1 MYERDILDGIE
12 AILAEKGK
20 FSPELNHETIRIAN
34 RKLQRVKENVFRK
47 QVKEVWGKHGARLM
61 AQIRAAKAS
70 ADVGANMNGILQNQ
84 YRGTPKSYVF
94 EGFFR
99 STFLFS
105 SNKMTNGTPVSL
117 DRKRKDKSDEDDFE
131 V

>member
-1 MYERDILDGIE
+1 MGTHPIFESDFDCLTECMNGT
-12 AILAEKGK
+12 
-20 FSPELNHETIRIAN
+20 FWTELNHETIRIAN

-61 AQIRAAKAS
+61 AQIGAAKAS

-84 YRGTPKSYVF
+84 YRGTPKS
-94 EGFFR
+94 
-99 STFLFS
+99 

-117 DRKRKDKSDEDDFE
+117 
-131 V
+131 